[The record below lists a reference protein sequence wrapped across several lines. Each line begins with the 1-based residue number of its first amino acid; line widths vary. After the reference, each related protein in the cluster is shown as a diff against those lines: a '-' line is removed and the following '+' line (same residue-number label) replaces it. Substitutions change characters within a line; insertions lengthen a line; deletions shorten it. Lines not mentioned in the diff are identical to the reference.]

1 MVWTRSEWIKCFS
14 PLCNIRHVMPDLQ
27 TEYGSASA
35 FCYRQNMFLAYIWEA
50 ALLWMFSA
58 CFNDMRLDSC
68 MSDSLSF
75 VNKSNLCLI
84 LSSSS
89 SKISDNQ
96 SGLHW
101 GWKNHHAGIHICT
114 ICDGDSCVVIDQS
127 HTLKHTHKHIGY
139 TNTND
144 NIYTDTIIFFFS
156 VSHSLHAYEKAL
168 LLWVISHT
176 NKHTHIHSCI
186 PRL

>member
-1 MVWTRSEWIKCFS
+1 MTFPKDLGWFLSAIWMCFRPQSNVWNLLRPVTQWLIHGLNTEKWIKCFS

-35 FCYRQNMFLAYIWEA
+35 LLPHTEHVLGLWEA

-58 CFNDMRLDSC
+58 CFKDMRLDSC

-89 SKISDNQ
+89 SKISDNH
-96 SGLHW
+96 SGPHR

-114 ICDGDSCVVIDQS
+114 ICDGESCVVMDQS
-127 HTLKHTHKHIGY
+127 HTLKHTQQYIQTCK
-139 TNTND
+139 
-144 NIYTDTIIFFFS
+144 
-156 VSHSLHAYEKAL
+156 
-168 LLWVISHT
+168 
-176 NKHTHIHSCI
+176 C
-186 PRL
+186 